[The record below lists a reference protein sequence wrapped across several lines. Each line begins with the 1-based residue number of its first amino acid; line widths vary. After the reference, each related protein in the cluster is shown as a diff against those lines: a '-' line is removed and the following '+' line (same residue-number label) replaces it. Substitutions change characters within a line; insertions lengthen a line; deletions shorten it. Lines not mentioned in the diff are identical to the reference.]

1 LVNIAI
7 KLWWRHR
14 SYADDE
20 DCLVTDPNLA
30 EHLSF
35 WGIDIMKLEKTDKTL
50 GVRFKYRDFLYHE
63 RKKEFQISVY
73 QFLFLFILGDGSE
86 YKHELQLV

>member
-1 LVNIAI
+1 MWFCLV
-7 KLWWRHR
+7 LPLR

-20 DCLVTDPNLA
+20 DRLVTDPHLA

-50 GVRFKYRDFLYHE
+50 GVR
-63 RKKEFQISVY
+63 
-73 QFLFLFILGDGSE
+73 ILSSI
-86 YKHELQLV
+86 YVHTYLIM